1 MNAAIPGLVAVSVAF
16 LLLVAALA
24 AWGRRHRADPEVV
37 RKGLHVGM
45 GLACLA
51 LPWLF
56 DRLWPV
62 AALAAAFAAGLALRD
77 WCPPVRRTLG
87 PILDGVQRSSK
98 GEVLFPIA
106 VALLFMGAGA
116 DPLAFLIPILILALA
131 DSAAALVGRRFGAS
145 RYGGPNAKSVQGSVA
160 FFTIALGCTGV
171 PLGIHSAL
179 RLSQIVLIS
188 FSVALLATLAE
199 AVSRHGLDNLSV
211 PLITLLLV
219 RTLPSLGLLPLALVL
234 AGSCTLALLGA
245 AAVTR
250 SGTSRPAG
258 SAGRPVPGTPRVMG
272 AGLPAAPLRSGQP
285 ETRRQPCRT

>member
-16 LLLVAALA
+16 ILLVGTLA
-24 AWGRRHRADPEVV
+24 AWGRSHRADPEII

-62 AALAAAFAAGLALRD
+62 AALAAAFAGGLALRD
-77 WCPPVRRTLG
+77 WCPTVRRTLG
-87 PILDGVQRSSK
+87 PTLDGVRRSSK

-106 VALLFMGAGA
+106 VALVFMGAGA

-160 FFTIALGCTGV
+160 FFSIALGCTGV
-171 PLGIHSAL
+171 PLCIYSEL

-199 AVSRHGLDNLSV
+199 AVSRHGLDNLTV
-211 PLITLLLV
+211 PLLTLVLV

-234 AGSCTLALLGA
+234 AGGSALALIGVAVA
-245 AAVTR
+245 AR
-250 SGTSRPAG
+250 GGTNRRAGSVGRPAPG
-258 SAGRPVPGTPRVMG
+258 VLRQHGRW
-272 AGLPAAPLRSGQP
+272 APTGKAS
-285 ETRRQPCRT
+285 TRNA